1 MQLVRSA
8 EPGQPVARSVNPVD
22 LIALV
27 PSLVDLLIDGVG
39 NGGALGFLPPVDPDV
54 ARSYWLSLAPD
65 LRDGTRVLVGAF
77 QHGRIVGCG
86 QLAIPVWPNARHRA
100 EIQKLV
106 VHRSMQG
113 QGVGRFL
120 VSALHDVAR
129 QRDRTLI
136 LLHARP
142 DGVAYRLYETMGYK
156 RVGLVPGYSRGPAG
170 EPIDSVAMYC
180 EIA

>member
-39 NGGALGFLPPVDPDV
+39 SGGALGFLPPVDPDD
-54 ARSYWLSLAPD
+54 ARSYWLSLAPS
-65 LRDGTRVLVGAF
+65 LREGTRVLVAAF
-77 QHGRIVGCG
+77 KHGRLVGCG

-100 EIQKLV
+100 ELQKLV
-106 VHRSMQG
+106 VSRSMQG
-113 QGVGRFL
+113 QGVGRFI

-129 QRDRTLI
+129 QRGRTLI

-142 DGVAYRLYETMGYK
+142 GGVAYHLYETMGYQ
-156 RVGLVPGYSRGPAG
+156 RVGIVPGYSRGPSG

-180 EIA
+180 EIS

>member
-8 EPGQPVARSVNPVD
+8 EPGHPIARSVNPVD

-27 PSLVDLLIDGVG
+27 PSLVDLLIDNVG
-39 NGGALGFLPPVDPDV
+39 AGGALGFLPPLDPDE

-65 LRDGTRVLVGAF
+65 LREGRRVLVGAF
-77 QHGRIVGCG
+77 MQGRIIGCG

-106 VHRSMQG
+106 VSRSMQG

-120 VSALHDVAR
+120 VTALHDVAR
-129 QRDRTLI
+129 QRGRTLV

-142 DGVAYRLYETMGYK
+142 DGVAYHLYETMGYK
-156 RVGLVPGYSRGPAG
+156 RVGLVPGYSRGPSG
-170 EPIDSVAMYC
+170 EGIDSVAMYC
-180 EIA
+180 ELA